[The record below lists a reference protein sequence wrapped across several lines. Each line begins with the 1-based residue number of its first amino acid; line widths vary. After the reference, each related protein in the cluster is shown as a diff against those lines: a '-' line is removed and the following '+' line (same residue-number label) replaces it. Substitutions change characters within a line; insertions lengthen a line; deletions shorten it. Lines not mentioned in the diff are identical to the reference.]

1 MIKGIDISQ
10 HNGNIDFE
18 QVKNDGIEFVI
29 IRVGWIGNKQNH
41 TLDTKF
47 EENYKKALEMGFKIG
62 VYVYSYCKTV
72 ETLRQGVSWLLDK
85 IENKQPEIGVFLDL
99 EDETIQG
106 IGKEI
111 LTEQAKQFC
120 SILTQ
125 IGYNTGIYAN
135 KYWFNNLLNI
145 KELERYLFWLA
156 EWNGKEEPTANFKT
170 DIWQY
175 TDKGQVSG
183 IVGNVDM
190 NKIIVKDPYT
200 KPTIDIEQLARDVIE
215 GKYGN
220 GQERKDKLGNLY
232 QEVQN
237 RVNEILKQN
246 SNNDIV
252 YIVKKGDCLCK
263 IAKKFNTTVGKI
275 AEDNNI
281 KNVNLIYAGQKLV
294 IRK

>member
-10 HNGNIDFE
+10 HNGNIDF
-18 QVKNDGIEFVI
+18 QKVKNDGIDFVI

-47 EENYKKALEMGFKIG
+47 EEYYNQARQVGLKIG
-62 VYVYSYCKTV
+62 FYVYSYCKSV
-72 ETLRQGVSWLLDK
+72 ETIRQGIDWLLGK
-85 IENKQPEIGVFLDL
+85 IENKKVDIGVFLDL
-99 EDETIQG
+99 EDNTIQE
-106 IGKEI
+106 IGRET
-111 LTEQAKQFC
+111 LTAQAKQFC
-120 SILTQ
+120 EILEQ
-125 IGYNTGIYAN
+125 LNYRAGIYAN
-135 KYWFNNLLNI
+135 KYWFNNFLNI
-145 KELERYLFWLA
+145 GELEKYLIWLA
-156 EWNGKEEPTANFKT
+156 EWNGKENYTASFKV

-183 IVGNVDM
+183 IVGDVDM
-190 NKIIVKDPYT
+190 NKIFIKDQYT
-200 KPTIDIEQLARDVIE
+200 EPTIDIEQLARDVIE

-275 AEDNNI
+275 AQDNNI

>member
-1 MIKGIDISQ
+1 MKIIDISE
-10 HNGNIDFE
+10 HNGKIDFNA
-18 QVKNDGIEFVI
+18 VKQDGIEGVI

-41 TLDTKF
+41 TLDTRF
-47 EENYKKALEMGFKIG
+47 EEYYKQAKQVGFKVG
-62 VYVYSYCKTV
+62 FYVYSYCKSV
-72 ETLRQGVSWLLDK
+72 ETLRQGVNWLLEK
-85 IENKQPEIGVFLDL
+85 IDTKQNEIGVFLDL

-120 SILTQ
+120 SIFTQ
-125 IGYNTGIYAN
+125 LGYNSGIYAN
-135 KYWFNNLLNI
+135 KYWFQNLLNI

-156 EWNGKEEPTANFKT
+156 EWNGKEEPTVNFKT

-175 TDKGQVSG
+175 TDKGQISG

-190 NKIIVKDPYT
+190 NKIFIKAPE
-200 KPTIDIEQLARDVIE
+200 PTIDIEQLARDVIG

-237 RVNEILKQN
+237 KVNEILKPK
-246 SNNDIV
+246 NNEII
-252 YIVKKGDCLCK
+252 YIVKKGDCLCN
-263 IAKKFNTTVGKI
+263 IAKKFNTTVNKI
-275 AEDNNI
+275 AVDNGI
-281 KNVNLIYAGQKLV
+281 TNVDFIYAGQKLI